1 MYEND
6 NIDSVVEFESAILD
20 LVEDTPDSSEEE
32 VEEEC

>member
-6 NIDSVVEFESAILD
+6 NIDSVTEFESSILD
-20 LVEDTPDSSEEE
+20 LVEDTPDSVEEE